1 MAARKRD
8 FDPET
13 LLDTVVELFWVRG
26 YGDCSMADVVEASGV
41 ARYGIYQE
49 FGDKDALYRAALVR
63 YRERAITMLN
73 AELNTPEGGLAEIRG
88 FFLGTSEL
96 VEQGDR
102 RGCLVSQAAL
112 DRAQQ
117 DSKVADIVDAIM
129 RDMRAAFGSAVEV
142 GLAQGEL
149 RDLPKDVLVD
159 YVVGLQRSLGVMV
172 RTAAPIEDIQ
182 RYIEASLAMLSR

>member
-13 LLDTVVELFWVRG
+13 LLDIVVELFWVRG

-63 YRERAITMLN
+63 YRERAIAMLN
-73 AELNTPEGGLAEIRG
+73 TELNTPEGGLAEIRG
-88 FFLGTSEL
+88 FFLGTSAM
-96 VEQGDR
+96 VERGDR
-102 RGCLVSQAAL
+102 RGCLASQAAL

-117 DSKVADIVDAIM
+117 DPNVADIVDAIM
-129 RDMRAAFGSAVEV
+129 CDMRAAFGSAVEV

-159 YVVGLQRSLGVMV
+159 YLVGLQRSLGVMV
-172 RTAAPIEDIQ
+172 RTAAPAEDIQ
-182 RYIEASLAMLSR
+182 RYIEASLAMLGR

>member
-13 LLDTVVELFWVRG
+13 LLDIVVELFWVRG

-63 YRERAITMLN
+63 YRERAIAMLN
-73 AELNTPEGGLAEIRG
+73 TKLNTPEGGLAEIRG
-88 FFLGTSEL
+88 FFWGTSAM
-96 VEQGDR
+96 VERGDR
-102 RGCLVSQAAL
+102 RGCLASQAAL

-117 DSKVADIVDAIM
+117 DPNVADIVDAIM
-129 RDMRAAFGSAVEV
+129 CDMRAAFGSAVEV

-159 YVVGLQRSLGVMV
+159 YLVGLQRSLGVMV
-172 RTAAPIEDIQ
+172 RTAAPAEDIQ
-182 RYIEASLAMLSR
+182 RYIEASLAMLGR